1 MPINQKNNQNINSIE
16 KLIQPDFL
24 FSKQQDESVDF
35 EEKDLIEL
43 KPYGLSLANDTT
55 RPFLIL
61 KDDAGLF
68 TLPVGISQIEA
79 GVALTQSSSTLV
91 PSTPHKFS
99 EMLLNS
105 LDIKIERCVF
115 IEIKGLHQYVRIYM
129 TGHLKYQS
137 LKLKADEA
145 MSLCIYL
152 KIPIYATQSFIQK
165 SKVMTAEVS
174 ELSKMQTGRPEFLMG
189 KNNLCH

>member
-1 MPINQKNNQNINSIE
+1 MPINDSENKYLSI
-16 KLIQPDFL
+16 ISPDFL
-24 FSKQQDESVDF
+24 FSRPQDERVDF

-43 KPYGLSLANDTT
+43 KPYGLSIANQAE

-61 KDDAGLF
+61 KDTTGSY

-79 GVALTQSSSTLV
+79 GMTLTQSSATQAPV
-91 PSTPHKFS
+91 APHKFS
-99 EMLLNS
+99 ELLLNS
-105 LDIKIERCVF
+105 LDIKIDRCIF
-115 IEIKGLHQYVRIYM
+115 TEIKGLHQYVRMYM
-129 TGHLKYQS
+129 TGHSKYQS

-152 KIPIYATQSFIQK
+152 NIPIFATKDFIQK
-165 SKVMTAEVS
+165 SKTMTVEVS
-174 ELSKMQTGRPEFLMG
+174 ELSKSMMISRPEFLS

>member
-1 MPINQKNNQNINSIE
+1 MSIKDSENKYLNIINA
-16 KLIQPDFL
+16 DFI
-24 FSKQQDESVDF
+24 FSKPQDERVDF

-43 KPYGLSLANDTT
+43 KPYGLSLSNDTS

-61 KDDAGLF
+61 KDDTGLY

-79 GVALTQSSSTLV
+79 GVAITQSSSMHAQM
-91 PSTPHKFS
+91 TPHKFS
-99 EMLLNS
+99 ELLLKS
-105 LDIKIERCVF
+105 LDIKVERCVF
-115 IEIKGLHQYVRIYM
+115 TEIKGLHQYVRVYM
-129 TGHLKYQS
+129 TGHSKYQS

-152 KIPIYATQSFIQK
+152 KVPLFATQSFIQK
-165 SKVMTAEVS
+165 SKIMTAEMT
-174 ELSKMQTGRPEFLMG
+174 ELSKSVLTRPEFSG

>member
-1 MPINQKNNQNINSIE
+1 MPIKELKKTAGDNYLNIINPE
-16 KLIQPDFL
+16 YL
-24 FSKQQDESVDF
+24 FSKPQDETVDF

-43 KPYGLSLANDTT
+43 KPYGLSLSNDTT

-61 KDDAGLF
+61 KDETGQYV
-68 TLPVGISQIEA
+68 LPVGISQIEA
-79 GVALTQSSSTLV
+79 GVALTQSSVSQV
-91 PSTPHKFS
+91 PNTPHKFS
-99 EMLLNS
+99 EMLLTS
-105 LDIKIERCVF
+105 LDIKMDRCVF

-129 TGHLKYQS
+129 TGHSKYQS

-152 KIPIYATQSFIQK
+152 KIPIFATTKFIQK

-174 ELSKMQTGRPEFLMG
+174 ELSKLQMARPDFISG

>member
-1 MPINQKNNQNINSIE
+1 MSVNDSESKYLNIIS
-16 KLIQPDFL
+16 PDFL
-24 FSKQQDESVDF
+24 FSRPQDERVDF

-43 KPYGLSLANDTT
+43 KPYGLSLSNDTA

-61 KDDAGLF
+61 KDESGLY

-79 GVALTQSSSTLV
+79 GMTLTQSSSTQAQAA
-91 PSTPHKFS
+91 PHKFS
-99 EMLLNS
+99 ELLLNS
-105 LDIKIERCVF
+105 LDIKIDRCVF
-115 IEIKGLHQYVRIYM
+115 IEIKGLHQYVRVYM

-152 KIPIYATQSFIQK
+152 KIPIFATKDFIQK
-165 SKVMTAEVS
+165 SKTMTVEVA
-174 ELSKMQTGRPEFLMG
+174 ELSKSLLARPEFSG